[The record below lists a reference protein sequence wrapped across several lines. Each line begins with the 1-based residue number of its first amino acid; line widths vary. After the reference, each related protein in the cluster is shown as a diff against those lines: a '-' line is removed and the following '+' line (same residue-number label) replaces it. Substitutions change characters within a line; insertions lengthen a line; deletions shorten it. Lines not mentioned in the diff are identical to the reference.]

1 MTISGGSALSKDDID
16 KMVKDAEQYAE
27 DDRKK
32 REEVETRNQA
42 ESLVHTTEKFV
53 AENGDKIGDDL
64 KAEVE
69 ADTAALS
76 EALKGEDIEA
86 IKGAVTKLGE
96 SSQKMGTAMYEA
108 AAAAEA
114 ANPSTEGAPAEDQ
127 GDDDVV
133 EAEIVDE
140 DETDAK
146 GGTANESD
154 DK

>member
-16 KMVKDAEQYAE
+16 KMVKDAEAYAE
-27 DDRKK
+27 EDRKK
-32 REEVETRNQA
+32 REEVDTRNQA

-53 AENGDKIGDDL
+53 AENGDKIGDEL

-76 EALKGEDIEA
+76 EALKGEDIDA
-86 IKGAVTKLGE
+86 IKVAVSKLGE

-108 AAAAEA
+108 AAAEQA
-114 ANPSTEGAPAEDQ
+114 ANPTADGEPGADDD

-133 EAEIVDE
+133 EAEIVD
-140 DETDAK
+140 DEGETK
-146 GGTANESD
+146 
-154 DK
+154 